1 MLMRERWKVLKE
13 FQKIPEN
20 AVNRRQEPGDRVAA
34 AARSVQKGRLVTTV
48 YDLGPFRLDA
58 DAGVLMHD
66 GDPLPLGPRAIAVLT
81 VLVENAQVY
90 LPKERILE
98 AAWPGLVVEEGN
110 LAVQVSAIRRTLAR
124 APETEGW
131 IETLPRRGYRF
142 AGPVSKDTG
151 HEIGAKSRGGSA
163 KVPRSLASFVG
174 RERELAEIGGL
185 LSSSPLVTLVGAGGI
200 GKTRL
205 AIQVAT
211 QFACGY
217 PDGVYFVDLA
227 GLTDERL
234 VPEAVALALGV
245 HQVDD
250 PVTELLKYF
259 DGRALLL
266 VLDNC
271 EHLLRGCAT
280 LTKALLQSSDRAKV
294 LATSREGL
302 HLIGEVTFTVPPLP
316 VPEVQNLRDVPHLLH
331 YPAVRLFRDRAT
343 AAQPHFE
350 IDAQNAAAVVDICRW
365 LEGIPLAIEMA
376 AARVKFLLPEKIAE
390 RLHDRFRLLQI
401 ADTATSSRQNA
412 LRTSIDWS
420 YALLTQAERCVLRRL
435 AVFAG
440 NWTLE
445 AAEAVVAEGE
455 VPPCDVLSIVGSL
468 VEKSMVQFDHRTGRY
483 RLLET
488 VRLYALEH
496 LVDLGE
502 ERTTRL
508 RHLDFYLGLAEG
520 RDPTGPAAQQRW
532 LTSIDSDH
540 DNALAAHEFCCQERP
555 GGMRGLRLAAAMF
568 PYWFHRGL
576 LGVGYRVTFEALAAD
591 SAKAPSEA
599 RFRALFAAGLMGRSL
614 GHHEEAPAF
623 IEESISVANALH
635 DDRRLALSLSLRRN
649 RCAIFSLAGF

>member
-1 MLMRERWKVLKE
+1 
-13 FQKIPEN
+13 
-20 AVNRRQEPGDRVAA
+20 
-34 AARSVQKGRLVTTV
+34 
-48 YDLGPFRLDA
+48 
-58 DAGVLMHD
+58 
-66 GDPLPLGPRAIAVLT
+66 
-81 VLVENAQVY
+81 
-90 LPKERILE
+90 
-98 AAWPGLVVEEGN
+98 
-110 LAVQVSAIRRTLAR
+110 
-124 APETEGW
+124 
-131 IETLPRRGYRF
+131 
-142 AGPVSKDTG
+142 
-151 HEIGAKSRGGSA
+151 
-163 KVPRSLASFVG
+163 
-174 RERELAEIGGL
+174 
-185 LSSSPLVTLVGAGGI
+185 
-200 GKTRL
+200 
-205 AIQVAT
+205 
-211 QFACGY
+211 
-217 PDGVYFVDLA
+217 
-227 GLTDERL
+227 
-234 VPEAVALALGV
+234 
-245 HQVDD
+245 
-250 PVTELLKYF
+250 
-259 DGRALLL
+259 
-266 VLDNC
+266 
-271 EHLLRGCAT
+271 
-280 LTKALLQSSDRAKV
+280 
-294 LATSREGL
+294 
-302 HLIGEVTFTVPPLP
+302 
-316 VPEVQNLRDVPHLLH
+316 
-331 YPAVRLFRDRAT
+331 
-343 AAQPHFE
+343 
-350 IDAQNAAAVVDICRW
+350 
-365 LEGIPLAIEMA
+365 MA

-401 ADTATSSRQNA
+401 ADTATSFRQNA

-420 YALLTQAERCVLRRL
+420 YALLTQTERCVLRRL